1 MFHLGFE
8 CGFGFDVRFGFY
20 IVFRFRFSFEIGF
33 EFEFSGSDLS
43 LIWCLDSGLGSETD
57 SFSGCISRSG

>member
-43 LIWCLDSGLGSETD
+43 LILSGS
-57 SFSGCISRSG
+57 SSNSRVQI